1 MYCVKSLVP
10 ILKKSTFFAS
20 SSLIIGNVKDIALVL
35 ANDAAGIGLFRSE
48 FIYLE
53 RTDFPTE
60 EEQFNIYKTVAENM
74 AGKPAI
80 IRTLDIGA
88 DKQCDYFNLDKEDNP
103 ALGVR
108 AIRICL
114 TRTDI
119 FKTQLRALYRAS
131 AYGNIQDRKSV
142 V

>member
-1 MYCVKSLVP
+1 MY
-10 ILKKSTFFAS
+10 AN
-20 SSLIIGNVKDIALVL
+20 IGNVKDIALVL

-88 DKQCDYFNLDKEDNP
+88 DKKVEYFN
-103 ALGVR
+103 
-108 AIRICL
+108 IRCESYQNMPYKNGYI
-114 TRTDI
+114 
-119 FKTQLRALYRAS
+119 
-131 AYGNIQDRKSV
+131 
-142 V
+142 

>member
-1 MYCVKSLVP
+1 MY
-10 ILKKSTFFAS
+10 AN
-20 SSLIIGNVKDIALVL
+20 IGNVKDIALVL

-88 DKQCDYFNLDKEDNP
+88 
-103 ALGVR
+103 AAGVS
-108 AIRICL
+108 IIIPVFGL
-114 TRTDI
+114 PI
-119 FKTQLRALYRAS
+119 LIS
-131 AYGNIQDRKSV
+131 
-142 V
+142 

>member
-1 MYCVKSLVP
+1 MTVK
-10 ILKKSTFFAS
+10 
-20 SSLIIGNVKDIALVL
+20 

-53 RTDFPTE
+53 RDTFPTE
-60 EEQFNIYKTVAENM
+60 EEQFNIYRTVAENM
-74 AGKPAI
+74 AGKPVI

-88 DKQCDYFNLDKEDNP
+88 DKQCDYFNMDKEDNP
-103 ALGVR
+103 ALGMR

-114 TRTDI
+114 TRTEI

-131 AYGNIQDRKSV
+131 AYGNINIMYPMIANMWEIDRIKEIEKKSGMNLSSRELI
-142 V
+142 